1 MKKLQFGHG
10 ARQSTQPHS
19 HHQSP
24 RWQSWAAIGV
34 FLATFSPLAFAKGK
48 SEEELT
54 RDQARIELRIQQQK
68 LTQMEAELT
77 SAIVQARGRLD
88 EITNR
93 MVIVIGSGTGRKEA
107 TANPD
112 EIKALCQ
119 AFASSNRSLASIE
132 GAHLPPV
139 SPEGGKESLIAWLS
153 DLWQP
158 SNDSAYMRKV
168 PGVRSGYITANM
180 LIEAKT
186 RVEAIPVPDSN
197 IAVLQ
202 AKNTLLQKLDVLIRA
217 LQSFDAHWH
226 KSGSEEYPVL
236 LEGDNEAD
244 NLFTVIGRSNA
255 TLAEFGYRP
264 LVGVQTDIPMSQ
276 RIIELDR
283 LLGESWV
290 VRDSARPVS
299 GLILRDAAGITPDSL
314 VVLGNRLGAV
324 TEAYIR

>member
-1 MKKLQFGHG
+1 
-10 ARQSTQPHS
+10 
-19 HHQSP
+19 
-24 RWQSWAAIGV
+24 
-34 FLATFSPLAFAKGK
+34 
-48 SEEELT
+48 
-54 RDQARIELRIQQQK
+54 
-68 LTQMEAELT
+68 MEADLT

-186 RVEAIPVPDSN
+186 RVEAIPVPDSH
-197 IAVLQ
+197 AALP
-202 AKNTLLQKLDVLIRA
+202 AKNTLLQKLGVLISA

-244 NLFTVIGRSNA
+244 NLFTVIWRSNA

-264 LVGVQTDIPMSQ
+264 LVGVPTDTPASQ
-276 RIIELDR
+276 KITELDR